1 MRAGVLVSGNNLVLQ
16 MVRRVSAGNYTCAA
30 TNTLTTTA
38 SNTVLLDIKCE
49 CSIFCPLFFLYKE
62 STGQGQ
68 QKSIEVKKIPTTVP
82 VPQIKS

>member
-30 TNTLTTTA
+30 TNTLTTTT

-49 CSIFCPLFFLYKE
+49 YTETSVEAFTCNDLDLRFKMF
-62 STGQGQ
+62 
-68 QKSIEVKKIPTTVP
+68 
-82 VPQIKS
+82 